1 MLRRNEANLF
11 EAEEHEEGR
20 ASPLSSTEPEGP
32 RVMANKIQQR
42 MEAKRRAQQKAQER
56 LEKSQGQ
63 GDGRVKKVKKP
74 ATYKLDEPYF
84 MRGKWCTY
92 SPYRK
97 ANWHHH
103 QGLYSLG
110 LLLETATP
118 LTDPRQYINSTLGFS
133 NLKI

>member
-1 MLRRNEANLF
+1 MLPWSCCVPNVLEEMLRRNEANLF
-11 EAEEHEEGR
+11 EAEEHEEA
-20 ASPLSSTEPEGP
+20 ASPLTSTEPEGP

-63 GDGRVKKVKKP
+63 GEGRVKKVKKP

-103 QGLYSLG
+103 QGLYSLDM
-110 LLLETATP
+110 LLLR
-118 LTDPRQYINSTLGFS
+118 LTQLS
-133 NLKI
+133 NL